1 MTIIPIDT
9 SPVVKGNHTPLETPK
24 TIPIVVDLCSGLG
37 GISLAAQHLG
47 MRVIAAV
54 DTNSNALLTYKRNFP
69 GTVIIKRSIMGTGA
83 VDACQDAI
91 RQQNFTTAPLI
102 VVSGPPCQGFSIAGS
117 RDPLDGRNKVILAVG
132 NAIVRLKPRC
142 ALIENVSAL
151 LDSKHSVR
159 VRKFKR
165 KLETAGYSVVVLL
178 LNAKD
183 YGVPQ
188 RRERV
193 FFLVSQTL
201 LNEDEIRLR
210 LDNLKKNEV
219 TVKAAFSRLPRAR
232 LRPDKHSEA
241 VNRHGIP
248 NHLSM
253 RHSLEVRS
261 KIALLEPGTGPMSYR
276 KLHPARPANTLFSG
290 HRAPP
295 AHYKSPR
302 SITVREA
309 ARLQGFPDTF
319 RIYGSF
325 SNQMEQVTN
334 AVPPPLAETVL
345 RVLAEQTGLI
355 VYDHD

>member
-1 MTIIPIDT
+1 MTIIPIAT
-9 SPVVKGNHTPLETPK
+9 SPIVKGNHTPLGTSK

-47 MRVIAAV
+47 MRIIAAV

-69 GTVIIKRSIMGTGA
+69 DTTIIERSIMGTGA
-83 VDACQDAI
+83 VDACMDAI
-91 RQQNFTTAPLI
+91 RLQNLTTAPLI
-102 VVSGPPCQGFSIAGS
+102 VVSGPPCQGFSAAGPRS
-117 RDPLDGRNKVILAVG
+117 PSDKRNKVFLAVAS
-132 NAIVRLKPRC
+132 AIVRLKPQC
-142 ALIENVSAL
+142 ALIENVAAVL
-151 LDSKHSVR
+151 EDKHAAR
-159 VRKFKR
+159 VQKFKR
-165 KLETAGYSVVVLL
+165 KLETVGYSVLTLL
-178 LNAKD
+178 LDAKD
-183 YGVPQ
+183 YAVPQ

-193 FFLVSQTL
+193 FFLVSRTH
-201 LNEDEIRLR
+201 LNETEVRLR
-210 LDNLKKNEV
+210 LDELKTSEV
-219 TVKAAFSRLPRAR
+219 TVSDALRGLPRAR
-232 LRPDKHSEA
+232 LRPEGRDEA
-241 VNRHGIP
+241 EERTEIP
-248 NHLSM
+248 NHFAM
-253 RHSLEVRS
+253 RHSQEVRC

-345 RVLAEQTGLI
+345 RALAEQTGLT